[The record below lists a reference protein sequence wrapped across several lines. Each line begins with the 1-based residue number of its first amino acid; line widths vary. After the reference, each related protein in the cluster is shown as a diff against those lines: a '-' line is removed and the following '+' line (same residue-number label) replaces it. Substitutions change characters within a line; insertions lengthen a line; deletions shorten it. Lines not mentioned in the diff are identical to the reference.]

1 MEPQKN
7 NSNNYDKG
15 ATKQSQSPKLRYKRL
30 IKAQMEKISRL
41 EKENAD
47 LFESTKLI
55 TVKDKTSKCKSALVV
70 TLFSTSKY
78 LLVLF

>member
-70 TLFSTSKY
+70 TLFCTSKY